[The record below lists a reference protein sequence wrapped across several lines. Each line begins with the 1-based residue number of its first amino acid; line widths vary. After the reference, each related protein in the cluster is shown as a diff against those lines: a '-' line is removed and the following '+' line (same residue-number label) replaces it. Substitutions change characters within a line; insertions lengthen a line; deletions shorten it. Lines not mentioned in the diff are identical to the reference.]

1 MALTVG
7 LRDGTTYRQS
17 AISLRNPAEKFVETG
32 VKLPL
37 TIFMESICKLG
48 ASKGGLSAAISYNIT
63 PMDQTSVLK
72 V

>member
-7 LRDGTTYRQS
+7 LREGTTYRQS
-17 AISLRNPAEKFVETG
+17 EISLRNPEEKLVEMG

-48 ASKGGLSAAISYNIT
+48 ASKGGLSAAISYSMT
-63 PMDQTSVLK
+63 PMDHTSVLK